1 MRFVCRFFSICVAVA
16 LIAAPG
22 RGLSAPLPK
31 EKVEPAGPITAEQLH
46 TSKNNL
52 QNIALS
58 FHNYHDTNGS
68 LPTNQLSKDKKP
80 LLSWRVQILPYVEEL
95 ALYQQFKLD
104 EAWDSDHN
112 KKLIEKM
119 PKIYAPIRVKADPG
133 TTFYQAFGGAKGSLI
148 PGARFVA
155 SFPDGTSN
163 TLMVA
168 EAAKAVI
175 WTKPADLEFDGK
187 TVPALGGLFDGKF
200 HAARWDGSVSR
211 FRKGVEAD
219 VLKMLIDPPRRPDPS
234 RGHRSG

>member
-1 MRFVCRFFSICVAVA
+1 M
-16 LIAAPG
+16 
-22 RGLSAPLPK
+22 
-31 EKVEPAGPITAEQLH
+31 
-46 TSKNNL
+46 
-52 QNIALS
+52 
-58 FHNYHDTNGS
+58 
-68 LPTNQLSKDKKP
+68 
-80 LLSWRVQILPYVEEL
+80 
-95 ALYQQFKLD
+95 LYQQFKLD

-219 VLKMLIDPPRRPDPS
+219 VLKMLIDPRDGQILPADI
-234 RGHRSG
+234 GLDDEEKK